1 MGRCRKQAADKQ
13 TPLGRVHTHTPAYIT
28 TVVPPTTHSS
38 RFEGPSEEV
47 QSSLP
52 RVLMGLHDCDILPA
66 PARLAQGDWT
76 KCRLSDRLTNHCLVI
91 CVLPATII

>member
-1 MGRCRKQAADKQ
+1 MERSRKQAADKQ
-13 TPLGRVHTHTPAYIT
+13 TPLGRVHTPPPYIT

-52 RVLMGLHDCDILPA
+52 RVLMGLHDCDIFLPQ
-66 PARLAQGDWT
+66 PG
-76 KCRLSDRLTNHCLVI
+76 
-91 CVLPATII
+91 